1 VNGSVGPDGSGAG
14 RDGSRSG
21 RGGGVSGRADFGR
34 PAGFRRAAAL
44 VPAAD
49 FGRAA
54 VAFGPAAAFAR
65 VPPVRAAGLV
75 PAVAFARE
83 PLARV
88 RDFALAFARAAFAR
102 VEGEAFVEDAEVALA
117 VPPRLLLR
125 CPGRDLGRLPSTP
138 GSSLLSAA
146 TREK

>member
-1 VNGSVGPDGSGAG
+1 VNGSVEPDAWGAG

-21 RGGGVSGRADFGR
+21 RGGGVAGRADFGR
-34 PAGFRRAAAL
+34 AAGFLRAVA
-44 VPAAD
+44 

-54 VAFGPAAAFAR
+54 AFGREPPARAAAGFGPA
-65 VPPVRAAGLV
+65 
-75 PAVAFARE
+75 VALARE
-83 PLARV
+83 PPARV
-88 RDFALAFARAAFAR
+88 RDFALAFDRAAFAR
-102 VEGEAFVEDAEVALA
+102 VEGEAFVEDAAAALA
-117 VPPRLLLR
+117 APPRLSLR